1 MSPLRTSET
10 QEVNSVRYDIRK
22 YYLTERIVNMRNIL
36 PDFVV
41 NSSTIKNRLDR
52 HWSKQEM
59 MYTGN

>member
-59 MYTGN
+59 MCN

>member
-59 MYTGN
+59 MYN